1 MMHGQKNIKLY
12 ILEFG
17 NWFSLSHIVWI
28 MKTRMICGNDTQ
40 HTMWNWNTGAN
51 WSKMARI

>member
-40 HTMWNWNTGAN
+40 HTMWN
-51 WSKMARI
+51 